1 MHSGSSFVFK
11 TMASNYD
18 NTILK
23 VLAEAGHSGMSV
35 QKVARH
41 VFNASNSFFE
51 PVSYDDIRRYVQ
63 QYVLRNSKG
72 TDALLLNIGQRGI
85 YKINP
90 NSAQSQ
96 QLMLMFSDDEDEEA
110 EKRNDEDLS
119 LSLF

>member
-1 MHSGSSFVFK
+1 
-11 TMASNYD
+11 MASNYD

-23 VLAEAGHSGMSV
+23 VLAEAGDTGMSV
-35 QKVARH
+35 QKIARH

-51 PVSYDDIRRYVQ
+51 PVAYDDVRRYVQ

-72 TDALLLNIGQRGI
+72 TDALLLNIGQRGT

-96 QLMLMFSDDEDEEA
+96 QLMLMFSDDEEEDTG
-110 EKRNDEDLS
+110 KREDKDLS

>member
-1 MHSGSSFVFK
+1 
-11 TMASNYD
+11 
-18 NTILK
+18 
-23 VLAEAGHSGMSV
+23 MSV
-35 QKVARH
+35 QKIARH

-51 PVSYDDIRRYVQ
+51 PVAYGDVRRYVQ

-72 TDALLLNIGQRGI
+72 TDALLLNNGQRGT

-96 QLMLMFSDDEDEEA
+96 QLMLMFSDEEDEDTGKHED
-110 EKRNDEDLS
+110 KDLS